1 MEETRTTRHYS
12 NETSNTPIEGREV
25 SQRGSGHAV
34 KFDLE
39 AYMPLLEDTDI
50 PEAEKMELLRALYAI
65 MASFVDLGFSLEA
78 SPCGKLAE
86 NNDQQGNRLRDH
98 VYSSHSKII
107 ERFENAADV
116 LVDVAGEGS
125 EA

>member
-50 PEAEKMELLRALYAI
+50 LDDQKLELYAI